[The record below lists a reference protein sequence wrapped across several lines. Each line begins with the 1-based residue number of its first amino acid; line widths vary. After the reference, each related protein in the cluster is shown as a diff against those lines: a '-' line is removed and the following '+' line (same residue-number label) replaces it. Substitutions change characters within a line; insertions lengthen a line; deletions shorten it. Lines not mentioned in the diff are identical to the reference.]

1 MLKRKTNIKK
11 LKKKSNYKIHRLNT
25 KKNIKISGGTKNNT
39 TNNNTKSVK
48 LNVQNNN
55 SNGTENNNSNG
66 TENKNQNPDEL
77 TDKEMISFVAYL
89 ASDDRSFITKCYNHV
104 NNDSDDDEVKEVKKT
119 LKKLFPAQKDCEI
132 FALNILGKVSLFK
145 NLFDYYQMM
154 PNQGKQTKSDPLT
167 LDDSQMMT
175 NQGKQTKSD
184 PLTLDR
190 IDKIS
195 KSMEVRCNDSD
206 EIKSSLVSNPLSS
219 EDKELV
225 SNIFKKIYS
234 VKGINSILGKMLSEQ
249 KQITDKL
256 VLSKSQTND
265 PSVANEIKDLKEF
278 SNLINEIHSDSGM
291 VANISINIKKMIDSY
306 FGLEDNEDC
315 ENSVSIMGLLKALK
329 ALLTVPNSK
338 QLTQEVKNK
347 MIGLILES
355 IMQIDLN
362 DKSKVPSS
370 QSSQS
375 SQSGGVKESRYKK
388 FKNFLTNI
396 NDNFIKETF
405 VYQAY
410 TKLTDKTSNPAY
422 IVLKILGCIP
432 FLGGALSVDLLWKG
446 AKGLFYS
453 LPYKLLKL
461 HRNYTKEKKEEKL
474 RKAVNKVTKYI

>member
-25 KKNIKISGGTKNNT
+25 KKNIKISGGTKNNN
-39 TNNNTKSVK
+39 TNDTK
-48 LNVQNNN
+48 
-55 SNGTENNNSNG
+55 
-66 TENKNQNPDEL
+66 NKNQNQDEL
-77 TDKEMISFVAYL
+77 TDEEMISFVAYL
-89 ASDDRSFITKCYNHV
+89 SSDDRSFITKCYNR
-104 NNDSDDDEVKEVKKT
+104 NNKDSDDEVEEVKKT
-119 LKKLFPAQKDCEI
+119 LEHFFPVQKDCEI

-145 NLFDYYQMM
+145 NLFDYH
-154 PNQGKQTKSDPLT
+154 
-167 LDDSQMMT
+167 QMMT
-175 NQGKQTKSD
+175 NQKREKPSD
-184 PLTLDR
+184 QLTLDR

-225 SNIFKKIYS
+225 SNIFEEIYS

-265 PSVANEIKDLKEF
+265 PSVANEIKDLTEF

-347 MIGLILES
+347 MIVLILES

-362 DKSKVPSS
+362 DKPKVPSS
-370 QSSQS
+370 QSG
-375 SQSGGVKESRYKK
+375 QSGGAKESRYKK

-396 NDNFIKETF
+396 NDNFIKKTF
-405 VYQAY
+405 VYKAY

-432 FLGGALSVDLLWKG
+432 FIGFALSGDLLKG
-446 AKGLFYS
+446 VFRGTFIGIPKVIWNTIIS
-453 LPYKLLKL
+453 PYTLTKLYL
-461 HRNYTKEKKEEKL
+461 NYQKKKKEEEL
-474 RKAVNKVTKYI
+474 RNAVNTATKYI